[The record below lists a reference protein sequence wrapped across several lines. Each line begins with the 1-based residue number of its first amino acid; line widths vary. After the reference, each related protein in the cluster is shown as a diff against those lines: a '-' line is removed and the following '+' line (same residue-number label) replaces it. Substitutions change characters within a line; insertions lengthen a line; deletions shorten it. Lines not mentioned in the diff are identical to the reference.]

1 MAPFTA
7 LPPAPFTLTEA
18 REAIGWPASNRAL
31 ADRLRDLGYVAYRM
45 RKAGSTGT
53 ERVWKPDPNSTALP
67 CACRCHTG
75 TCGEN
80 DMVMAERTIR
90 LVERLRPMSRDFVD
104 AIDDLVQRAG
114 VDFARASTGTYPTD
128 DDVPF

>member
-1 MAPFTA
+1 MAPATV
-7 LPPAPFTLTEA
+7 LPPPPFTLAEA
-18 REAIGWPASNRAL
+18 RQTIGWSASNRAL
-31 ADRLRDLGYVAYRM
+31 ADRLRDLGYIAYRA
-45 RKAGSTGT
+45 RKTGSTGT
-53 ERVWKPDPNSTALP
+53 ERLWQPDPNSNVLP

-80 DMVMAERTIR
+80 DMVMAERAIR
-90 LVERLRPMSRDFVD
+90 IVERLRPRHRDLID

-114 VDFARASTGTYPTD
+114 VDFARQSTGTYPTD